1 MSPTVFQL
9 KFYTLLKTKYQT
21 ILQLFETYCS
31 LQEFF
36 LLFSRQPK
44 LVFVSNCRPISPL
57 SNIDKIFEKLM
68 HSRLIEF
75 PEQKQIVY
83 YRQFGLRKYLSTNH
97 AILTFL
103 KSVQKTLDDRQFACR
118 IFTDHKKALD
128 TVSHEILLEKL
139 NHYDIR

>member
-1 MSPTVFQL
+1 
-9 KFYTLLKTKYQT
+9 
-21 ILQLFETYCS
+21 
-31 LQEFF
+31 
-36 LLFSRQPK
+36 
-44 LVFVSNCRPISPL
+44 
-57 SNIDKIFEKLM
+57 M

-75 PEQKQIVY
+75 PEQKQTVY

-118 IFTDHKKALD
+118 IFTDHKKAFD